1 VTRKDTST
9 TTKERKPAN
18 PAGRFEPDRHVSDG
32 VTLGNV
38 LSKGRRSKQQQEEEV
53 MREEVVLGL
62 QRGREAARCEVE
74 ARGKGD
80 TKEEERRV

>member
-1 VTRKDTST
+1 
-9 TTKERKPAN
+9 
-18 PAGRFEPDRHVSDG
+18 
-32 VTLGNV
+32 
-38 LSKGRRSKQQQEEEV
+38 